1 MENGWSVAHF
11 NFAAITC
18 DGSNPR
24 SAAHVAKAPPRTT
37 VTSTTRP
44 LWKGSENS
52 FRPQGAAKSGS
63 LIMSWL
69 LFSHAAPVLRKAQ
82 AAPSGEKQKLEP
94 EDQLPL
100 QPDDC
105 CLSAKQQRFRQDW
118 NLHQEEAK
126 RLGREPEL
134 WRVFARNPSMRTL
147 WLKSTLLTLLQL
159 ALSFAGPLVLQWV
172 LILTSGV
179 ELCSQREFMPGL
191 NGTIAAPR
199 PLAEGS
205 ISDACLAPVV
215 RWGYWL
221 AGGLFVTK
229 MVQALAMS
237 HAQMQ
242 MLSLGLRIRAS
253 LGAALYAK
261 CLRIPPGLNHLP
273 TGKIQALMAKDTE
286 LIVGMAPWINVREW
300 EDSVPPATLALLLA

>member
-1 MENGWSVAHF
+1 
-11 NFAAITC
+11 
-18 DGSNPR
+18 
-24 SAAHVAKAPPRTT
+24 
-37 VTSTTRP
+37 
-44 LWKGSENS
+44 
-52 FRPQGAAKSGS
+52 
-63 LIMSWL
+63 MSWL

-105 CLSAKQQRFRQDW
+105 CLSAKQRFRQDW

-147 WLKSTLLTLLQL
+147 WLKSMLLTLLQL